1 MTLLIWVILSLL
13 VLGAL
18 VFVYV
23 TASVNAE
30 AGKQDDVVSVPAI
43 ATDSGEFMRT
53 FASVAGHPA
62 QDSNSVDLYQNGA
75 EIFPPMLE
83 AIAKAR
89 DSVHF
94 STYVFDGSRIPDKFA
109 SAFAAAANRRAEVR
123 IILDRHG
130 SENIPKSL
138 VQRMKDAGCDVRWF
152 RRAQWFDWEKYNR
165 RTHRRLLVIDGEV
178 GFTGGVGIAD
188 EWDGNGDNPHHWRD
202 SHVRVCR

>member
-94 STYVFDGSRIPDKFA
+94 STYVFEPGRIAEVFG
-109 SAFAAAANRRAEVR
+109 SAFADAAKRGAEVR
-123 IILDRHG
+123 IILDGH
-130 SENIPKSL
+130 
-138 VQRMKDAGCDVRWF
+138 
-152 RRAQWFDWEKYNR
+152 
-165 RTHRRLLVIDGEV
+165 
-178 GFTGGVGIAD
+178 
-188 EWDGNGDNPHHWRD
+188 
-202 SHVRVCR
+202 